1 MSLRL
6 VTGPANAEKARALLG
21 GVRDARG
28 LDPLLVVPTAA
39 DVERFRAELAV
50 SGAVF
55 GVRVLTFRGLL
66 EEVAARIGLRTPVL
80 GPVARER
87 VARGIVAA
95 TPLAALASSAST
107 PGFAVAL
114 CDLCA
119 ELEAARVTP
128 QRFTRAL
135 ADWSAAAGRDGA
147 YARELAALYAGWR
160 RALERLGRTDLEVRD
175 ATALDAL
182 VATPALW
189 GATPVFV
196 YGFDDLTPQQ
206 CDALVALGRVTEV
219 CASLPYEAG
228 RAAFAGRATTFAT
241 LAPEA
246 AEVTRL
252 EARAQHYA
260 PGARTALHHLER
272 GLFEPA
278 MPLAAP
284 GDAVALLEGGGERPE
299 LELVAAEVRARLD
312 EGVPGDQIAVVCR
325 SPDRVAPLLGRV
337 FGALDIAVACER
349 RVALERTALGRGLL
363 GLLRAALVGGPA
375 DDLLA
380 WLRTPGRLA
389 APWATGRLERRIRQ
403 EHLSTATAAREAWE
417 ADGGA
422 TPWELDRLRGA
433 AGRSATSSAGVDAE
447 RGGPSTAAGPTGPA
461 PAPADALLAEVAARA
476 TALLA
481 ADRRGEAPVLTVP
494 ELADARALSAV
505 HCALEELAALAR
517 IDRSLAPSAA
527 DVVAALEG
535 LEVDIAPPA
544 APGAVAVSDPFAVR
558 ARRVRV
564 LVAFGLQEGAFP
576 PTPRPEPF
584 LSDEARRELAQHSG
598 LVLPRRGDE
607 ALGAERYLFYALA
620 SRPEERL
627 VLAWHTGSDDGDPA
641 VRSYFVDDVC
651 DLFDAS
657 LEADTRRRALGA
669 VAWPPDEEPTAREA
683 ARSAA
688 ARGPRRRPLPLGPLR
703 DPAVLAAVREREGWS
718 GTALE
723 TLAGCGVRWFVERWL
738 RPATTEPDP
747 EAMMRGSLAHRL
759 LEQVLR
765 DLGPRVLG
773 PDDLPAARAALARAL
788 AQHAGAYP
796 FAADAQRLR
805 TLLRRLEADL
815 DRVLAHTVRAG
826 SAFAPTHLEVGFG
839 RDGDELPALDLG
851 AGLRVYGQID
861 RVDVDGAGR
870 ALVYDY
876 KGTRPTS
883 GARWLEL
890 HALQV
895 TLYLRAAQQLLGLVP
910 VGGLYQAYRDR
921 EVRPRGAVV
930 RGADPDLRTVNGDV
944 VDEEIFRALLDDV
957 VAVARRAVD
966 EVRAGTLAARPA
978 TCAFKG
984 GCAHPSICRAE
995 AA

>member
-6 VTGPANAEKARALLG
+6 ITGPANAEKARAVLG
-21 GVRDARG
+21 GVRDARR

-39 DVERFRAELAV
+39 DVERFRAELAAGGV
-50 SGAVF
+50 VF
-55 GVRVLTFRGLL
+55 GVRVLTFHGLL
-66 EEVAARIGLRTPVL
+66 EHVAARTGLRTPVL
-80 GPVARER
+80 GPVAGER
-87 VARGIVAA
+87 IARSVVAA

-114 CDLCA
+114 RELCA

-128 QRFTRAL
+128 RRFTRAL
-135 ADWSAAAGRDGA
+135 ADWSAATGRDDA
-147 YARELAALYAGWR
+147 YGRELATLYAGWR
-160 RALERLGRTDLEVRD
+160 RALQRLGRTDRELRD
-175 ATALDAL
+175 AAALDAL
-182 VATPALW
+182 IATPAAW
-189 GATPVFV
+189 GFTPVFV

-241 LAPEA
+241 LTPEA
-246 AEVTRL
+246 GEVTHL
-252 EARAQHYA
+252 EARAEHYA
-260 PGARTALHHLER
+260 PGARVALHHLER
-272 GLFEPA
+272 GLFEPGVPA
-278 MPLAAP
+278 AAP
-284 GDAVALLEGGGERPE
+284 GDAVALLEGGGERAE
-299 LELVAAEVRARLD
+299 VELVAAEVRARLD
-312 EGVPGDQIAVVCR
+312 EGVPGEEIAVVCR
-325 SPDRVAPLLGRV
+325 RPDRVAPLLDRIFSAMG
-337 FGALDIAVACER
+337 IAVACER

-363 GLLRAALVGGPA
+363 GLLRAALADGTA

-389 APWATGRLERRIRQ
+389 PPWATDRLERRIRR
-403 EHLSTATAAREAWE
+403 EHLPTATAAREAWE

-422 TPWELDRLRGA
+422 SLWEFDRLRGA
-433 AGRSATSSAGVDAE
+433 ASR
-447 RGGPSTAAGPTGPA
+447 P
-461 PAPADALLAEVAARA
+461 DALLTEVAARA

-481 ADRRGEAPVLTVP
+481 ADRRGEAPVLTAP
-494 ELADARALSAV
+494 QLADARALAAV
-505 HCALEELAALAR
+505 RGALDELSELAR
-517 IDRSLAPSAA
+517 IDRSLAVGAG

-535 LEVDIAPPA
+535 LEVDIAPSA
-544 APGAVAVSDPFAVR
+544 APGAVVVSDPLAVR

-564 LVAFGLQEGAFP
+564 LVALGLQEGAFP
-576 PTPRPEPF
+576 PAPRPEPF
-584 LSDEARRELAQHSG
+584 LSDEARRELAQHTG
-598 LVLPRRGDE
+598 LVLARRGEE
-607 ALGAERYLFYALA
+607 ALGAERYLFYALV

-641 VRSYFVDDVC
+641 VRSFFVDDVC
-651 DLFDAS
+651 DLFHAS
-657 LEADTRRRALGA
+657 LEAGTRRRGLGA
-669 VAWPPDEEPTAREA
+669 VAWPPGGEPTAREA

-688 ARGPRRRPLPLGPLR
+688 TRGPRRRPLPLGPLR
-703 DPAVLAAVREREGWS
+703 DPAVLTAVRGREGWS

-738 RPATTEPDP
+738 RPATTEPEP

-759 LEQVLR
+759 LEEVMREIQSHP
-765 DLGPRVLG
+765 PRVLG
-773 PDDLPAARAALARAL
+773 PDDLPAARAALGRAL
-788 AQHAGAYP
+788 VQHAEAFP

-805 TLLRRLEADL
+805 ALLRRLEADL
-815 DRVLAHTVRAG
+815 DRVLAHTVHAG

-839 RDGDELPALDLG
+839 REGDELGALDLG
-851 AGLRVYGQID
+851 EGLHVYGQID
-861 RVDVDGAGR
+861 RVDVDGRGR

-876 KGTRPTS
+876 KGTRPAP

-910 VGGLYQAYRDR
+910 VGGLYQAYRDK
-921 EVRPRGAVV
+921 EVRPRGAVL
-930 RGADPDLRTVNGDV
+930 RGADPELRTVNGDV
-944 VDEEIFRALLDDV
+944 VDEETFRALLDDV

-966 EVRAGTLAARPA
+966 EVRSGTLAARPA

>member
-1 MSLRL
+1 MPLRL
-6 VTGPANAEKARALLG
+6 VTGPANAEKARAVLG
-21 GVRDARG
+21 GVRDARSRG
-28 LDPLLVVPTAA
+28 ALLVVPTAA
-39 DVERFRAELAV
+39 DVERFRAELV
-50 SGAVF
+50 EGGVVF
-55 GVRVLTFRGLL
+55 GVGVLTFRGLL
-66 EEVAARIGLRTPVL
+66 EEVAARTGLRTPLL

-87 VARGIVAA
+87 VARRVAAA

-107 PGFAVAL
+107 PGFAAAL

-128 QRFTRAL
+128 QRFARAL
-135 ADWSAAAGRDGA
+135 ADWSAATGRDSA
-147 YARELAALYAGWR
+147 YGRELAALYAAWR
-160 RALERLGRTDLEVRD
+160 RALERLGRTDREVRD
-175 ATALDAL
+175 AAALDAL
-182 VATPALW
+182 VATPAAW

-228 RAAFAGRATTFAT
+228 RAAFAGRATTFAI

-252 EARAQHYA
+252 EARAEHYA
-260 PGARTALHHLER
+260 PGARAALHHLER
-272 GLFEPA
+272 GMFEPA
-278 MPLAAP
+278 APAPAAAP
-284 GDAVALLEGGGERPE
+284 GDAVALLEGGGERAE

-312 EGVPGDQIAVVCR
+312 DGVPGDQIAVVCR

-337 FGALDIAVACER
+337 FGALGIPVACER
-349 RVALERTALGRGLL
+349 RVGLERTALGRGLL
-363 GLLRAALVGGPA
+363 GLLRSALADGPA

-380 WLRTPGRLA
+380 WLRTPGRVA
-389 APWATGRLERRIRQ
+389 SPWATDRLERRIRQ
-403 EHLSTATAAREAWE
+403 EHLHTATAAREAWE

-422 TPWELDRLRGA
+422 TLWELDRLRGA
-433 AGRSATSSAGVDAE
+433 AQRDSARASTVRAE
-447 RGGPSTAAGPTGPA
+447 RGTPAAD
-461 PAPADALLAEVAARA
+461 DALLTEVAARA

-481 ADRRGEAPVLTVP
+481 ADRRGDAPLLTEP
-494 ELADARALSAV
+494 EVADARALAAV
-505 HCALEELAALAR
+505 RGALEELAALAR
-517 IDRSLAPSAA
+517 INRSLAPGAA
-527 DVVAALEG
+527 DIVSALEG
-535 LEVDIAPPA
+535 LEVDVAPPA
-544 APGAVAVSDPFAVR
+544 APGAVVVSDPLAVR

-564 LVAFGLQEGAFP
+564 LVAFGLQEGVFP
-576 PTPRPEPF
+576 PAPRPEPF
-584 LSDEARRELAQHSG
+584 LADEARRELAQHIG

-641 VRSYFVDDVC
+641 VRSFFVDDVC
-651 DLFDAS
+651 DLFDTS
-657 LEADTRRRALGA
+657 LEAGTRRRALGA
-669 VAWPPDEEPTAREA
+669 AAWPRGGEPTAREV

-688 ARGPRRRPLPLGPLR
+688 ARGPRLRPRSLGPLE
-703 DPAVLAAVREREGWS
+703 DPAVLAAVRGREGWS
-718 GTALE
+718 STALE

-738 RPATTEPDP
+738 RPATTQADP

-759 LEQVLR
+759 LEEVMREIQSR
-765 DLGPRVLG
+765 PPRVLG
-773 PDDLPAARAALARAL
+773 PEDLTVARAALARAL
-788 AQHAGAYP
+788 AQHADAYP

-815 DRVLAHTVRAG
+815 DRVLAHTVQAG
-826 SAFAPTHLEVGFG
+826 SVFAPTHLEVGFG
-839 RDGDELPALDLG
+839 REGDALDALDLG
-851 AGLRVYGQID
+851 DGLRVYGQID
-861 RVDVDGAGR
+861 RVDVDSAGR

-876 KGTRPTS
+876 KGTRPTP
-883 GARWLEL
+883 GTRWLEL

-910 VGGLYQAYRDR
+910 VGGLYQAYRDK
-921 EVRPRGAVV
+921 EVRARGAVV

-944 VDEEIFRALLDDV
+944 VDEETFRALLDDV
-957 VAVARRAVD
+957 VAVARRGVD
-966 EVRAGTLAARPA
+966 EVRRGTLAARPA

-984 GCAHPSICRAE
+984 GCAHPSICRTD

>member
-1 MSLRL
+1 MALRL
-6 VTGPANAEKARALLG
+6 VTGPANAAKARAVLG
-21 GVRDARG
+21 GARDAHARG
-28 LDPLLVVPTAA
+28 PLLVVPTTA
-39 DVERFRAELAV
+39 DVERFRVELAED
-50 SGAVF
+50 GFVF

-66 EEVAARIGLRTPVL
+66 EEVASRTGLRTPVL

-87 VARGIVAA
+87 IARSVVAA
-95 TPLAALASSAST
+95 TPLAALGSSAST
-107 PGFAVAL
+107 PGFALAL

-135 ADWSAAAGRDGA
+135 ADWSAATGRDGA
-147 YARELAALYAGWR
+147 YGRELAALYAGWR
-160 RALERLGRTDLEVRD
+160 RAIERLGRTDREVRD
-175 ATALDAL
+175 AAALDAL
-182 VATPALW
+182 VATPAAW

-206 CDALVALGRVTEV
+206 CDALVALGRVTQV

-228 RAAFAGRATTFAT
+228 RTAFTGRATTFAT
-241 LAPEA
+241 LEPEA

-252 EARAQHYA
+252 EARAEHYA
-260 PGARTALHHLER
+260 PGARAALHHLER

-278 MPLAAP
+278 VPPAAP
-284 GDAVALLEGGGERPE
+284 GDAVALLEGGGERAE

-312 EGVPGDQIAVVCR
+312 EGVPADQIAVVCR
-325 SPDRVAPLLGRV
+325 SPVRAVSLLSRV
-337 FGALDIAVACER
+337 FGALGIAVACEH

-363 GLLRAALVGGPA
+363 GLLRAALADGPA

-389 APWATGRLERRIRQ
+389 PPWATDRLERRIRQ
-403 EHLSTATAAREAWE
+403 DHLPSATAAREAWE

-422 TPWELDRLRGA
+422 TLWELDRLRRA
-433 AGRSATSSAGVDAE
+433 ASH
-447 RGGPSTAAGPTGPA
+447 
-461 PAPADALLAEVAARA
+461 ADALLAEVAARA

-481 ADRRGEAPVLTVP
+481 ADRRGEAPVLTAP
-494 ELADARALSAV
+494 ELVDARALAAV
-505 HCALEELAALAR
+505 RRALDELAELAR
-517 IDRSLAPSAA
+517 IDLSLAPSVA
-527 DVVAALEG
+527 DVIGALER
-535 LEVDIAPPA
+535 LEVDVAPPA
-544 APGAVAVSDPFAVR
+544 SPGAVAVSDPLAVR

-576 PTPRPEPF
+576 PAPRPEPF
-584 LSDEARRELAQHSG
+584 LSDEARRELARHTG
-598 LVLPRRGDE
+598 LALPRRGDE
-607 ALGAERYLFYALA
+607 GLGAERYLFYALA

-669 VAWPPDEEPTAREA
+669 VAWPPGREPTAGEA

-703 DPAVLAAVREREGWS
+703 DPSVLAAVREREGWS

-759 LEQVLR
+759 LEEVMRAIQSR
-765 DLGPRVLG
+765 PPRVLG

-788 AQHAGAYP
+788 AQHADAYP

-815 DRVLAHTVRAG
+815 DRVLAHTVQAG

-839 RDGDELPALDLG
+839 RDGDELGALDLG
-851 AGLRVYGQID
+851 EGLRVYGQID
-861 RVDVDGAGR
+861 RVDVDAGGR

-876 KGTRPTS
+876 KGTRPTP
-883 GARWLEL
+883 GTRWLERQ
-890 HALQV
+890 ALQV
-895 TLYLRAAQQLLGLVP
+895 TLYLRAAEQLLGLVP
-910 VGGLYQAYRDR
+910 VGGLYQAYRDK

-944 VDEEIFRALLDDV
+944 VDEETFRTLLDDV

-966 EVRAGTLAARPA
+966 EVRRGTLAARPA

>member
-6 VTGPANAEKARALLG
+6 VTGPANAEKARAVLD
-21 GVRDARG
+21 GVRDARAR
-28 LDPLLVVPTAA
+28 DPLLVVPTAA
-39 DVERFRAELAV
+39 DVERFRGELAEGGV
-50 SGAVF
+50 VF
-55 GVRVLTFRGLL
+55 GVRVLTFRGLG
-66 EEVAARIGLRTPVL
+66 EEVAVRTGLATSVV

-87 VARGIVAA
+87 VGRRVAGT
-95 TPLAALASSAST
+95 TPLAALAASAST

-114 CDLCA
+114 CELCA

-135 ADWSAAAGRDGA
+135 ADWSAATGRDGA
-147 YARELAALYAGWR
+147 YGRELAALYAGWR
-160 RALERLGRTDLEVRD
+160 RALERLGYTDREVRD
-175 ATALDAL
+175 AAALDAL
-182 VATPALW
+182 VATPAAW

-246 AEVTRL
+246 GEVTRL
-252 EARAQHYA
+252 EARAEHYA
-260 PGARTALHHLER
+260 PGARGALHHLER

-278 MPLAAP
+278 VPAAPP
-284 GDAVALLEGGGERPE
+284 GDAVALLEGGGERAE

-312 EGVPGDQIAVVCR
+312 DGVPGDQIAVVCR
-325 SPDRVAPLLGRV
+325 SPDRIAPLLGRV
-337 FGALDIAVACER
+337 FGALGVAVACER
-349 RVALERTALGRGLL
+349 RVTLERTALGRGLL
-363 GLLRAALVGGPA
+363 GLLRAALTDGSA

-389 APWATGRLERRIRQ
+389 APWATDRLERRIRQ
-403 EHLSTATAAREAWE
+403 EHLATATAAREAWE
-417 ADGGA
+417 ADGSA
-422 TPWELDRLRGA
+422 TLWELDRLREA
-433 AGRSATSSAGVDAE
+433 AGRGSTRAGTV
-447 RGGPSTAAGPTGPA
+447 RAAD
-461 PAPADALLAEVAARA
+461 APADALLAEIAARA

-481 ADRRGEAPVLTVP
+481 ADRRGEVPVLTAP
-494 ELADARALSAV
+494 QLADARALAAV
-505 HCALEELAALAR
+505 RCALDELAGLAR
-517 IDRSLAPSAA
+517 VDRSLAPGAA
-527 DVVAALEG
+527 DVIAALEG
-535 LEVDIAPPA
+535 IEVDVAPPA
-544 APGAVAVSDPFAVR
+544 GPGAVAVSDPLAVR

-576 PTPRPEPF
+576 PAPRPEPF
-584 LSDEARRELAQHSG
+584 LSDEARRELAQHAG

-641 VRSYFVDDVC
+641 VRSFFVDDVC

-657 LEADTRRRALGA
+657 LEAGTRRRALGA
-669 VAWPPDEEPTAREA
+669 VAWPPGCEPTDRET

-688 ARGPRRRPLPLGPLR
+688 ARGPRLRPRPLGPLR
-703 DPAVLAAVREREGWS
+703 DPAVLGAVREREGWS

-738 RPATTEPDP
+738 RPATTQPDP

-759 LEQVLR
+759 LEEVLR
-765 DLGPRVLG
+765 ELGPRVLG
-773 PDDLPAARAALARAL
+773 AQDLPAARAALARAL
-788 AQHAGAYP
+788 ARHADEYP

-815 DRVLAHTVRAG
+815 DRVLAHTVQSG

-839 RDGDELPALDLG
+839 RDGDELGALDLG
-851 AGLRVYGQID
+851 EGLRVYGQID

-876 KGTRPTS
+876 KGTRPTP
-883 GARWLEL
+883 GVKWLDQ

-895 TLYLRAAQQLLGLVP
+895 TLYLRAAQQLLGLVA

-930 RGADPDLRTVNGDV
+930 RGADPQVHTVNGDV
-944 VDEEIFRALLDDV
+944 VDEATFRALLDDV

-966 EVRAGTLAARPA
+966 EARCGDLVARPA
-978 TCAFKG
+978 TCAYKR

-995 AA
+995 GA

>member
-1 MSLRL
+1 MPLRL
-6 VTGPANAEKARALLG
+6 VTGPANAEKARAVLG
-21 GVRDARG
+21 GVREARAR
-28 LDPLLVVPTAA
+28 DPLLVVPTAA
-39 DVERFRAELAV
+39 DVERFRAELAEGGV
-50 SGAVF
+50 VLGA
-55 GVRVLTFRGLL
+55 RVVTFRGLL
-66 EEVAARIGLRTPVL
+66 EEVAARTGGGTPVL

-87 VARGIVAA
+87 VARSVVAA

-107 PGFAVAL
+107 PGFALAL

-128 QRFTRAL
+128 QRFMRAV
-135 ADWSAAAGRDGA
+135 ADWNAATGRDGA
-147 YARELAALYAGWR
+147 YGRELAALYAGWR
-160 RALERLGRTDLEVRD
+160 RALERLGSTDRELRD
-175 ATALDAL
+175 AAALDAL
-182 VATPALW
+182 VATPGAW
-189 GATPVFV
+189 GAAPVFV

-246 AEVTRL
+246 AAVTRL
-252 EARAQHYA
+252 EARAEHYA
-260 PGARTALHHLER
+260 PAARTALHHLER
-272 GLFEPA
+272 GLFEPT
-278 MPLAAP
+278 MSTAAP
-284 GDAVALLEGGGERPE
+284 GDAVALLEGGGERAE

-312 EGVPGDQIAVVCR
+312 DGMPADEIAVVCR
-325 SPDRVAPLLGRV
+325 APDRVAPLLERV
-337 FGALDIAVACER
+337 FGALGIAVACER
-349 RVALERTALGRGLL
+349 RIALERTALGRGLL
-363 GLLRAALVGGPA
+363 GLLRAGLADGPA

-380 WLRTPGRLA
+380 WLRTPGHLA
-389 APWATGRLERRIRQ
+389 APWATDRLERRIRR
-403 EHLSTATAAREAWE
+403 EHLRTATQAGEAWE

-422 TPWELDRLRGA
+422 VLWELDSLREA
-433 AGRSATSSAGVDAE
+433 ASHGHLH
-447 RGGPSTAAGPTGPA
+447 
-461 PAPADALLAEVAARA
+461 ALLAEVTARA

-481 ADRRGEAPVLTVP
+481 ADRRGEAPLLTTP
-494 ELADARALSAV
+494 ELVDARALGAVRSA
-505 HCALEELAALAR
+505 LDELNALAR
-517 IDRSLAPSAA
+517 IDRSLAPCAA
-527 DVVAALEG
+527 DVIAALQG

-544 APGAVAVSDPFAVR
+544 APGAVRVNDPLAVR

-576 PTPRPEPF
+576 PAPRPEPF
-584 LSDEARRELAQHSG
+584 LADEARRELAQHTG

-627 VLAWHTGSDDGDPA
+627 VLAWHAGSDDGDPA

-657 LEADTRRRALGA
+657 LEAGTRRRALGV
-669 VAWPPDEEPTAREA
+669 VAWPPGEEPTAGEA

-688 ARGPRRRPLPLGPLR
+688 AHAKRRRPRPLGPLH
-703 DPAVLAAVREREGWS
+703 DPAVLAAVREHERWS

-747 EAMMRGSLAHRL
+747 EAMVRGSLAHRL
-759 LEQVLR
+759 LEEVLR
-765 DLGPRVLG
+765 GIRSGPPRALR

-788 AQHAGAYP
+788 AEHADAYP
-796 FAADAQRLR
+796 FATDAQRLR
-805 TLLRRLEADL
+805 TLLRRLEADV
-815 DRVLAHTVRAG
+815 DRVLAHTVQAG

-839 RDGDELPALDLG
+839 RDGDELAALELG
-851 AGLRVYGQID
+851 EGLRVYGQID
-861 RVDVDGAGR
+861 RVDVDPAGR

-876 KGTRPTS
+876 KATRPTP
-883 GARWLEL
+883 GAKWLEQ

-895 TLYLRAAQQLLGLVP
+895 GLYLCAAQQLLGLVP
-910 VGGLYQAYRDR
+910 VGGLYQAYRDK
-921 EVRPRGAVV
+921 EVRPRGAIV
-930 RGADPDLRTVNGDV
+930 RGADPDLDTVNGDV
-944 VDEEIFRALLDDV
+944 VEEEIFQALLDDV

-966 EVRAGTLAARPA
+966 EARAGTLAARPA